1 MKKVL
6 LVFLLFTVYGW
17 AVPKPME
24 SVENYNILM
33 VHGAYGSS
41 KGFGNKDFVESLLK
55 KNLPEAID
63 TLPDWSL
70 WRTMYY
76 LDTIPRIANSYVFPE
91 ANEDTSFLGEANI
104 GYYGSHGRLTYW
116 LNKRIF
122 EDDSSSKPQTSYTY
136 HWRSF
141 SNPANSSS
149 NNAHELGDRKWNQG
163 NLSFGNGGFGHRRTL
178 MEEAQ
183 EVKATYI
190 VDENDTNQ
198 NLHGQVALDSIR
210 KYPDLYRQLA
220 SRYILVGHSMGGV
233 VSREYVQSD
242 FYNDDVDK
250 IITLD
255 SPHEGTGSLNMN
267 IATEARDRVGE
278 NAIFRLNQSLI
289 FSGVLAGAIS
299 LIASDAV
306 SVNIA
311 MMFMGI
317 SLLNGELTPAIVRGV
332 APETYYA
339 DDPLVGYVDPRKKGV
354 GTINDLNEKSFL
366 LERQPMYR
374 LLASRYGL
382 TFSDPTPEDN
392 AVGMTLYR
400 TLVPDVISLPLEN
413 LFSQLTGSAEGGTC
427 YVNAMT
433 AMIAG
438 IFGIPIKENGSSIVP
453 EASSSAKNVNLLN
466 NPEVDAKR
474 AYFNAA
480 PYASE
485 SVAIPLS
492 LFSLTVDAV
501 LALEIVAK
509 AGVFGAAA
517 AYAAKV
523 GIVFASAYTLSLKM
537 IPSAISGFS
546 DIAESHT
553 IPLGYDNL
561 DTMKVAQNSFS
572 PIGNGASSYT
582 PYLMED
588 FLYERPFVNLALSDL
603 HTLGSLQK
611 NSDESDDFRGLVT
624 LLKNAS
630 SAKKASVRDSVL
642 NAASSLKTYRQQIE
656 EMLSDSCM
664 NINSC
669 LDSRLSSFVSARV
682 ASLNRNCYYIGSRDS
697 VNCATGLFAKQDS
710 LNSTLWMQGVSALTP
725 LKFHSESDWSKVG
738 VKVDRWEKV
747 PGLKPD
753 GTPDDTIVPIRHVE
767 RYEVPAIVVED
778 FIEKY
783 SFVVDDLMPH
793 RLRQIRMNF
802 NFQEEIAWECD
813 IKKDPQADDACNV
826 YKRTGGGPWDSVVV
840 VDTVVQNGKK
850 VAKQRTL
857 KTVKHPVLKNGQF
870 DFNPNDYGYY
880 NKLALQKDNQNTV
893 TISMVNKIGL
903 SNTQRFYYLFKATAN
918 MLQPSWPKRDVV
930 VNKIKGFKAYA
941 SAIGYQGFTVAGAD
955 DIILPQFVLDSASPY
970 TRQGMDMSI
979 DWKIDMSRI
988 GQADVDSTGK
998 VYDKSS
1004 AYFASKQKNSD
1015 PQEGGYLW
1023 KFFVDIN
1030 NIANPDNKDTSNTYE
1045 VPFRVDRTAPVF
1057 ALRAENDFVNPRN
1070 DPFAARFTWGDSA
1083 TTPDIRA
1090 MRLTLEQMDANSAGH
1105 PFTQV
1110 AEFPAM
1116 SDVASPDFAI
1126 QWNDTTRR
1134 MIEKKGDG
1142 FYRIKAYA
1150 VDYAV
1155 PDSAVFNKMD
1165 SLVTAIMMHPN
1176 RVKPSLWPTAADSV
1190 NSTTV
1195 YDTFFVDTK
1204 APVMSDETLK
1214 GFSTGSSEYSKHSHP
1229 ARKSGYAY
1237 ATEDSL
1243 LEISYKVTEPL
1254 NGRDSVPVT
1263 IAWQFIHAEDTT
1275 KADRAGD
1282 SLWIKNGDAAHGSWT
1297 EMAGLRL
1304 SDGDYKIRAIV
1315 RDQARNEAFY
1325 NFSKNLRVDK
1335 TAPNIESLVST
1346 QLVYPDSVKNY
1357 SAKIV
1362 VNENFDIALNR
1373 TGMHCH
1379 YHVGGCGKET
1389 PWKRITDKVLKN
1401 DSVTFKLDSLD
1412 GRRGKCYLEV
1422 ACIDAAGNVSLKT
1435 DLFYIGER
1443 TPVISSPRDSVD
1455 YNQLV
1460 AISGIA
1466 PPVKLADSS
1475 NTIYRLRYASVDSR
1489 NLNGSLVWETSNIFV
1504 VSALRDS
1511 SHRNISK
1518 TSQSNDAVLGY
1529 LDRKVGKD
1537 SLLEGTFIIE
1547 LGVCAGEDC
1556 IGGPD
1561 SLWKVDT
1568 SYVFLGDERDE
1579 FFGDSLKW
1587 HFVKNQD
1594 TLHVGVDSLEISLY
1608 RSGMF
1613 NSSYFLRVYAE
1624 DAKHVGMFD
1633 ESVSKAWRNPYYGA
1647 PKDTVSD
1654 SSAVWFYELDG
1665 KYHLQWNGLGANDS
1679 LVVSY
1684 DSAGFGKICESV
1696 NKGSYAKCTVRPIG
1710 YNLTSLSSFVGSYF
1724 DDFPEL
1730 SPLST
1735 ANHEMLV
1742 TGKSGHI
1749 VMTAT
1754 EAFRL
1759 SRANVYADTTLPKM
1773 HVYFGENDS
1782 DGFYWI
1788 AEGRVSSDT
1797 LNPLMMGWTVN
1808 PRAYGLT
1815 FVWNGAPETGMYPAT
1830 GKMKIYAEATENISS
1845 SPHVFLDSAEVV
1857 IQLPDV
1863 KIALPQNLPDFI
1875 LSKKDS
1881 ALVCESATT
1890 PKDSCEKTMLKLN
1903 AMIAK
1908 YGIKYRDA
1916 HVGIYVMRG
1925 STEIAKLQDP
1935 ASVMR
1940 ANANDSAYQVR
1951 WDGKG
1956 KQGMPQFTEGDYTL
1970 LIIATPVDGSKAD
1983 EARASFHVKYAETMK
1998 DVSPKDPKNLKDSVP
2013 AIFIS
2018 EAKPDSANAGM
2029 YRYEPIADY
2038 LVKAN
2043 ASGWMF
2049 PDSSLVNGVPLVGEI
2064 SGTQQIY
2071 KYEPKR
2077 FSLALK
2083 RHRKELKLVMAAH
2096 FHTRL
2101 DSITGSSFLFVNTCS
2116 EESNPTIDEYLSY
2129 RLTFNEDKRDSVV
2142 LFNKVYQGM
2151 GYNGKKSPNDGYM
2164 EIIALTERDFNR
2176 LVNGLVQTQ
2185 SQFDDLK
2192 KNAVWNLADYVEGDT
2207 LFRIP
2212 GGKTDSL
2219 SFGLSE
2225 PDGSCTPVYE
2235 DNVLIKSCEYS
2246 KDTIKNTSGYNA
2258 NANLFKL
2265 TFVPINDSRFYSDW
2279 GSPNPGCPDKEDKRY
2294 QRALFNMVFT
2304 IPKSYW
2310 DAPFGMDNLVN
2321 RTVRFDHTNMTIFG
2335 DGKNGYWKAL
2345 QESPNDKIKL
2355 DVATGSYYD
2364 GNKWKYDKTY
2374 GLLTPFEVQY
2384 LPMYPASLLDGGLN
2398 TFLFADED
2406 AQHMQSARFDMQ
2418 FFAPKDEQDYFKAV
2432 AVNASIDSSGCDTM
2446 LTNVYFKRS
2455 FGFGRQCAV
2464 SATSNDS
2471 VVKQTP
2477 FYSKGQ
2483 SVEFYVGRN
2492 MAISR
2497 AKIDTSRNVDTI
2509 AYPATLNWRTQVTD
2523 SCLASGQKWDFA
2535 SNGSSACY
2543 KYYDLASR
2551 IHYYYGD
2558 FTDSVW
2564 TSNFVRG
2571 DGFIKNMVN
2580 TPAIATGKT
2589 LEQRFKDSLDISK
2602 FGKDSVEISVVPSSQ
2617 NYDKAN
2623 HRFVV
2628 KVDTVTEML
2637 SNLAR
2642 DHVVASIDPLDV
2654 DSTKVTHRGS
2664 AITLSSRKDTL
2675 YVLADSVGYDIVY
2688 RKSEDTDTTVKV
2700 PVRPNKAKLP
2710 INNILAADS
2719 HYINYNQWVKN
2730 VVVNSAVL
2738 QQLDSS
2744 DHTHL
2749 KISGNYPDSVDMY
2762 VEFRPADSIKV
2773 KRPKELVEIRAYLKD
2788 SINYQL
2794 AYLNGNAF
2802 YAVPNSMLEPR
2813 WKDSIKVDTR
2823 GWYRL
2828 GWFDVNKLQGNTQF
2842 MLLWGDKDKIS
2853 YNFAKFDMIVGRPVD
2868 ALDYKTVKS
2877 LFEEVS
2883 VTFPKNSVD
2892 TVKDVTVRTIDAK
2905 DYSFEV
2911 FNNLALKGP
2920 IVEILPHMTF
2930 ADSVRPRIQVKISYD
2945 EMRAMRAT
2953 PQTVRLY
2960 KVDTTGKRFVPLQN
2974 ALYGFLNADGSAVME
2989 GADTLKCDD
2998 RNKMTKIRCIGDSFA
3013 WAYLFISAETQT
3025 FSVFTAMD
3033 SAIAETP
3040 SFSVTVLPEIA
3051 SSASRM
3057 VRVDG
3062 VSRYRLYVD
3071 DDSLWVNRGDAT
3083 PPALLPFTADSNGF
3097 AQVTLPSR
3105 GKAID
3110 TSYVFVVA
3118 LGEPDTDGNME
3129 ELSAAPAV
3137 ARALTV
3143 NTLFAC
3149 SVPSDSLWL
3158 GLDNG
3163 FMAYGASCTH
3173 PGYGLVTLYR
3183 NGRVAAEVRGEI
3195 SDTIIYDGSKT
3206 SGEPRIGKIAK
3217 GIYESRYVGVS
3228 ILGMDLQMAGP
3239 RVYTDSAR
3247 PVIRNFS
3254 VDDSSEVLDRIFTVS
3269 AKVTDSESGVARVI
3283 MTPVFGDDTLRV
3295 MNLLPDTTGQ
3305 VSASVRISRKRLAEC
3320 SGCNL
3325 ALNMRVEDY
3334 GHNHAEQKFT
3344 SGKLYPY
3351 PTELALWYP
3360 AREGGG
3366 NYAHEFLGTG
3376 HDLELSNMKNAWQ
3389 SDAGLYFGRA
3399 ADFASGNGTVYFGS
3413 STSYSFEARIKRGS
3427 GYSAWRRVLGFT
3439 GINGLNIELMQRGG
3453 VLKLVEGS
3461 RSWDSEL
3468 LPIGEKS
3475 WAHVVVTVDSG
3486 HVKFYVDGIL
3496 KKARDAGI
3504 SQERELDGRFSMGKA
3519 GGESSYLGNIAD
3531 IRMYSRALTAA
3542 EVEELSKPVTDAG
3555 EVSDIIVVAVKDMD
3569 AVSGFSKEF
3578 SCSVAGNKYLVS
3590 GDSATL
3596 TMSVIIENAA
3606 DYNVVL
3612 YTRSATVGD
3621 KPVFVGELNLFAGT
3635 AAVSD
3640 TWRAVTISG
3649 VSVHLAAGAHTLTL
3663 KVPAG
3668 IQIGGVAL
3676 ATANIPAS
3684 MIAWGVSTSDK
3695 VAGIESADTVRKIK
3709 SYLRYEGYP
3718 ETSTLRPRIRLRNI
3732 SNEPVN
3738 GFSVRY
3744 YFRGEDA
3751 AAAGVD
3757 RYWPNN
3763 VATFPAVHSESA
3775 NTGYVEWKFAEVIP
3789 IAGTV
3794 FNGDGPHFGLYN
3806 PRNVPWDASDDPS
3819 FVDPNSGLVANI
3831 DGFYEDAGVIVLDRE
3846 NNLIGGSCAEMED
3859 PVSLE
3864 TKARVFA
3871 ADVRG
3876 NNQASEIHFKV
3887 ENTGNVALKNFDV
3900 RYYFFVEEGLAPDY
3914 EINDKSECSSA
3925 SMESLGSGRWQVT
3938 VHCDKSLAAGKI
3950 WQNPVKVSLHLSGWT
3965 KLWNALDDPSH
3976 DSLGVVMRVARG
3988 ICLFDSTG
3996 YVIYGDTPVWPLPAP
4011 DEMAP
4016 DSVYNVE
4023 FGYQAPGTIPII
4035 RTSEGLVLTVDKWIN
4050 VELGLV
4056 TALGKPVKSIFNGS
4070 LAPGEQ
4076 FVRVN
4081 WTGIDM
4087 NRTYLML
4094 KVNGT
4099 IKSTKKLSML

>member
-1 MKKVL
+1 MMRSLFYIVIA
-6 LVFLLFTVYGW
+6 LVVGCF

-24 SVENYNILM
+24 SIENYNILM
-33 VHGAYGSS
+33 VHGAYGAS
-41 KGFGNKDFVESLLK
+41 KGFGNAPYVFSSRICDSLL
-55 KNLPEAID
+55 NPVD
-63 TLPDWSL
+63 TLPTWDVLKVIFNEDSIL
-70 WRTMYY
+70 E
-76 LDTIPRIANSYVFPE
+76 LVNNYVFPE

-116 LNKRIF
+116 LNKNIF

-141 SNPANSSS
+141 SNPANTSR
-149 NNAHELGDRKWNQG
+149 NNAHELGDRMWNQK
-163 NLSFGNGGFGHRRTL
+163 NLSFGEGGFGHRRTL

-183 EVKATYI
+183 EVKA
-190 VDENDTNQ
+190 VAKNDSGKVYY
-198 NLHGQVALDSIR
+198 GQAALDTIR
-210 KYPDLYRQLA
+210 KNPDLYRQLA

-242 FYNDDVDK
+242 YYNGDVDK

-255 SPHEGTGSLNMN
+255 SPHEGTGALNMQV
-267 IATEARDRVGE
+267 TKEARDNLVDNAVGKL
-278 NAIFRLNQSLI
+278 AQAAF
-289 FSGVLAGAIS
+289 FSGAVGLSLTLVASNETAIKMAIDLLKWSLVLGE
-299 LIASDAV
+299 ASP
-306 SVNIA
+306 
-311 MMFMGI
+311 F
-317 SLLNGELTPAIVRGV
+317 LTRLFP
-332 APETYYA
+332 PEVYYKS
-339 DDPLVGYVDPRKKGV
+339 DPLVGYVDPRKRGEN
-354 GTINDLNEKSFL
+354 TIYALNQREYDIEK
-366 LERQPMYR
+366 QPMYR
-374 LLASRYGL
+374 ILASKYGM
-382 TFSDPTPEDN
+382 TFTDPTPTSGGNEI
-392 AVGMTLYR
+392 YR
-400 TLVPDVISLPLEN
+400 MLVPDFISLPFEN
-413 LFSQLTGSAEGGTC
+413 SFAQLTGNSEGAVA
-427 YVNAMT
+427 YVNMKVAFL
-433 AMIAG
+433 AG
-438 IFGIPIKENGSSIVP
+438 IIGIPMKDNGSSIVP
-453 EASSSAKNVNLLN
+453 DTSSAAIHVDVLN
-466 NPEVDAKR
+466 DSKVDTR
-474 AYFNAA
+474 REYFNAA
-480 PYASE
+480 PYASGVDGF
-485 SVAIPLS
+485 SLGVLS
-492 LFSLTVDAV
+492 LAAEAIR
-501 LALEIVAK
+501 ALKIIAQF
-509 AGVFGAAA
+509 GGLGAAA
-517 AYAAKV
+517 AETSQIAIAFATAVSLAMDY
-523 GIVFASAYTLSLKM
+523 GIALRAG
-537 IPSAISGFS
+537 IP
-546 DIAESHT
+546 DLTESHT

-588 FLYERPFVNLALSDL
+588 FLYERPFVNLALNDL
-603 HTLGSLQK
+603 HTLDTIQKVGLRADGLFESMRDSLTK
-611 NSDESDDFRGLVT
+611 LRDSLKKDIDT
-624 LLKNAS
+624 LLVKRNLLQVEENS
-630 SAKKASVRDSVL
+630 VAKL
-642 NAASSLKTYRQQIE
+642 NH
-656 EMLSDSCM
+656 
-664 NINSC
+664 
-669 LDSRLSSFVSARV
+669 
-682 ASLNRNCYYIGSRDS
+682 NCYYLDSKSS
-697 VNCATGLFAKQDS
+697 VNCAIGLFGVAKD
-710 LNSTLWMQGVSALTP
+710 LNSTLKEQSLSGLTTP
-725 LKFHSESDWSKVG
+725 LKFHSESDWSKIG

-747 PGLKPD
+747 PGLKPN

-813 IKKDPQADDACNV
+813 ISKDPQADDACKV
-826 YKRTGGGPWDSVVV
+826 YKRTGGGNWINPIVV
-840 VDTVVQNGKK
+840 VDSADVNGVRTEIRRDTIDK
-850 VAKQRTL
+850 VP
-857 KTVKHPVLKNGQF
+857 HPVLKNGQF

-893 TISMVNKIGL
+893 TISTVNKIGL
-903 SNTQRFYYLFKATAN
+903 SNTQRFYYLFKATDN

-930 VNKIKGFKAYA
+930 LNKIKGFKAYA
-941 SAIGYQGFTVAGAD
+941 SALAYQGYTAAGAD
-955 DIILPQFVLDSASPY
+955 DIILPQFASDSASPY
-970 TRQGMDMSI
+970 TRQGMDMFI

-988 GQADVDSTGK
+988 GQVNVDSTGK
-998 VYDKSS
+998 AYDKSS
-1004 AYFASKQKNSD
+1004 AYFASKQENSD
-1015 PQEGGYLW
+1015 PQEGDYLW

-1057 ALRAENDFVNPRN
+1057 ALRAENNFVNPNN
-1070 DPFAARFTWGDSA
+1070 DPFVARFTWGDSA
-1083 TTPDIRA
+1083 STPDIRA
-1090 MRLTLEQMDANSAGH
+1090 MRLTLEQMDLNSAGH

-1126 QWNDTTRR
+1126 QWNDTTCR

-1214 GFSTGSSEYSKHSHP
+1214 GFSTGSSEYSKLSHP

-1243 LEISYKVTEPL
+1243 LEISYKITEPL

-1362 VNENFDIALNR
+1362 VNENSDIALNR

-1455 YNQLV
+1455 YNLLV

-1547 LGVCAGEDC
+1547 LGVCAGVNC

-1587 HFVKNQD
+1587 HFVKNRD
-1594 TLHVGVDSLEISLY
+1594 TLRVGVDSLEMSLY

-1647 PKDTVSD
+1647 PKDTMSD

-1684 DSAGFGKICESV
+1684 DSAGFGKTCESV

-1735 ANHEMLV
+1735 VNHEMLV

-1815 FVWNGAPETGMYPAT
+1815 FVWNGSPETGMYPAT

-1845 SPHVFLDSAEVV
+1845 SPHVFLDSMEVEV
-1857 IQLPDV
+1857 RLPNV
-1863 KIALPQNLPDFI
+1863 KIALAKNLPDFI
-1875 LSKKDS
+1875 LSKNES
-1881 ALVCESATT
+1881 ALICESPTT
-1890 PKDSCEKTMLKLN
+1890 PKDSCEEMVLKLN

-2049 PDSSLVNGVPLVGEI
+2049 PDSSLVSGVPLVGKI

-2083 RHRKELKLVMAAH
+2083 RHRKELKLVVLAMLDVHREQMTQVIGSYCKSANQRSDTIIYSKILSYDSENLSDSLHIYHHAYIPGTLLGQPIQFKYGYDNNKDYLTH
-2096 FHTRL
+2096 IDVIVLMERTLNDQLKGRDISLLNAKDFKNLKQSTEVIWKLSDYL
-2101 DSITGSSFLFVNTCS
+2101 DSDGANGWNIPKPDGNAVHDTSIVTSK
-2116 EESNPTIDEYLSY
+2116 
-2129 RLTFNEDKRDSVV
+2129 NENCSVV
-2142 LFNKVYQGM
+2142 Y
-2151 GYNGKKSPNDGYM
+2151 
-2164 EIIALTERDFNR
+2164 
-2176 LVNGLVQTQ
+2176 
-2185 SQFDDLK
+2185 
-2192 KNAVWNLADYVEGDT
+2192 ADSAFADTSCAYGVDT
-2207 LFRIP
+2207 L
-2212 GGKTDSL
+2212 
-2219 SFGLSE
+2219 
-2225 PDGSCTPVYE
+2225 
-2235 DNVLIKSCEYS
+2235 
-2246 KDTIKNTSGYNA
+2246 KNTPNYNP
-2258 NANLFKL
+2258 NANLFNVDIYRVSDYFYKNYGTINDGCNEERWREMDFYVKL
-2265 TFVPINDSRFYSDW
+2265 TI
-2279 GSPNPGCPDKEDKRY
+2279 PN
-2294 QRALFNMVFT
+2294 
-2304 IPKSYW
+2304 SYW
-2310 DAPFGMDNLVN
+2310 NAPFGMDNLVN
-2321 RTVRFDHTNMTIFG
+2321 RTVRFDHTNKTIFG
-2335 DGKNGYWKAL
+2335 DGNNGYWNAL
-2345 QESPNDKIKL
+2345 QGNSNTRND
-2355 DVATGSYYD
+2355 AMTGSYYD
-2364 GNKWKYDKTY
+2364 GNKWKYDRTY

-2418 FFAPKDEQDYFKAV
+2418 FFTPKDEQDYFKAV
-2432 AVNASIDSSGCDTM
+2432 AVNSSIDSSGCDTM
-2446 LTNVYFKRS
+2446 LTNVGFMRS
-2455 FGFGRQCAV
+2455 TSYGRKCVA

-2471 VVKQTP
+2471 AVKSTP
-2477 FYSKGQ
+2477 FYLKGQ

-2497 AKIDTSRNVDTI
+2497 AKTDTSRNVDTV

-2523 SCLASGQKWDFA
+2523 SCVASGQKWDFA
-2535 SNGSSACY
+2535 SNGSTACY

-2564 TSNFVRG
+2564 TLNFVRS

-2580 TPAIATGKT
+2580 TPAIAVEKP
-2589 LEQRFKDSLDISK
+2589 LEGLFKDSLDISK

-2628 KVDTVTEML
+2628 KVDTVTKML
-2637 SNLAR
+2637 GILAR
-2642 DHVVASIDPLDV
+2642 DHVVASIDSLDV
-2654 DSTKVTHRGS
+2654 DSTKVTHRGF

-2762 VEFRPADSIKV
+2762 VEFRPADSINV

-2788 SINYQL
+2788 GVNYQL

-2813 WKDSIKVDTR
+2813 WKDSIKVDSK

-2842 MLLWGDKDKIS
+2842 MLLWGDKNKTS
-2853 YNFAKFDMIVGRPVD
+2853 YNFAKFDMIVGRSVD
-2868 ALDYKTVKS
+2868 VSDYKTVKS

-2920 IVEILPHMTF
+2920 IVEILPHMIF

-2945 EMRAMRAT
+2945 EMKAMRAT

-2974 ALYGFLNADGSAVME
+2974 TLYGFLKADGSAVME

-2998 RNKMTKIRCIGDSFA
+2998 LNKMTKVRCAGDNIA

-3040 SFSVTVLPEIA
+3040 NFSVTILPEIA
-3051 SSASRM
+3051 STANRT

-3062 VSRYRLYVD
+3062 ISRYRLYVD
-3071 DDSLWVNRGDAT
+3071 DDSLWNNRGDAT
-3083 PPALLPFTADSNGF
+3083 PPGTLAFTADSNGF
-3097 AQVTLPSR
+3097 AQIALPSR
-3105 GKAID
+3105 GSAVD

-3118 LGEPDTDGNME
+3118 LSELDSSGVSE
-3129 ELSAAPAV
+3129 ELPAAPAV

-3143 NTLFAC
+3143 NTQFAC

-3163 FMAYGASCTH
+3163 YMAYGASCTH

-3183 NGRVAAEVRGEI
+3183 NGRVAAEIRGEI
-3195 SDTIIYDGSKT
+3195 PDTVIYDGSKT
-3206 SGEPRIGKIAK
+3206 SGEPRIGKIDK
-3217 GIYESRYVGVS
+3217 GVYESRYVGVS
-3228 ILGMDLQMAGP
+3228 ILGMDMQKAGP

-3247 PVIRNFS
+3247 PVIRNF
-3254 VDDSSEVLDRIFTVS
+3254 DLRDSSEVLDRIFTVS

-3283 MTPVFGDDTLRV
+3283 ATPVFGDDTLRV
-3295 MNLLPDTTGQ
+3295 INLQPDSAGH
-3305 VSASVRISRKRLAEC
+3305 VSASVRISRKQLAEC

-3334 GHNHAEQKFT
+3334 GHNFAEQK
-3344 SGKLYPY
+3344 SVSEKLYPY

-3360 AREGGG
+3360 ARESGG

-3376 HDLELSNMKNAWQ
+3376 HDLELSNMGSPWG
-3389 SDAGLYFGRA
+3389 SDVGLYFGNRLDRA
-3399 ADFASGNGTVYFGS
+3399 VGSGIVDLGS
-3413 STSYSFEARIKRGS
+3413 TSSYSFEARVKPGNPNDNAWHEILTFKGVNSLDIRLLQNKR
-3427 GYSAWRRVLGFT
+3427 A
-3439 GINGLNIELMQRGG
+3439 
-3453 VLKLVEGS
+3453 LKLVENMRGWETGS
-3461 RSWDSEL
+3461 I
-3468 LPIGEKS
+3468 LPPINKS
-3475 WAHVVVTVDSG
+3475 WVHVVVTVDSA
-3486 HVKFYVDGIL
+3486 HVKFYVDGEM
-3496 KKARDAGI
+3496 KAEKTSGV
-3504 SQERELDGRFSMGKA
+3504 SQERELEGQFSMGKT
-3519 GGESSYLGNIAD
+3519 GSESSYIGNIAD
-3531 IRMYSRALTAA
+3531 IRMYSRALSAVEA
-3542 EVEELSKPVTDAG
+3542 EELSKPVTDAG
-3555 EVSDIIVVAVKDMD
+3555 EVSDVIVVAVKDLD
-3569 AVSGFSKEF
+3569 AVSGISNEF

-3590 GDSATL
+3590 SDSAIL
-3596 TMSVIIENAA
+3596 TMSVIVENAA

-3612 YTRSATVGD
+3612 YARSAVAGD
-3621 KPVFVGELNLFAGT
+3621 KLVHVGESNLLTGT
-3635 AAVSD
+3635 ASVSNI
-3640 TWRAVTISG
+3640 WRAVTVSG
-3649 VSVHLAAGAHTLTL
+3649 VSVHLAAGTHTLTL

-3676 ATANIPAS
+3676 TTANIPAS
-3684 MIAWGVSTSDK
+3684 MIAWGASASDK
-3695 VAGIESADTVRKIK
+3695 VVGIVLVDTARKVK

-3738 GFSVRY
+3738 GFAVRY

-3751 AAAGVD
+3751 SQAGTE
-3757 RYWPNN
+3757 RYWPNY
-3763 VATFPAVHSESA
+3763 VATSPSVHSESA
-3775 NTGYVEWKFAEVIP
+3775 YIGYVEWKFTETIP
-3789 IAGTV
+3789 VAGTV
-3794 FNGDGPHFGLYN
+3794 FNGDGPHFGLFN
-3806 PRNVPWDASDDPS
+3806 SGNEPWDATDDPS
-3819 FVDPNSGLVANI
+3819 FVDPNSGMVANI
-3831 DGFYEDAGVIVLDRE
+3831 DGFYEDAGVVVLDLE

-3864 TKARVFA
+3864 TKVRVLA
-3871 ADVRG
+3871 ADMRG

-3887 ENTGNVALKNFDV
+3887 ENTGNVVLKNFDV

-3914 EINDKSECSSA
+3914 EINDKSKCTSA

-3938 VHCDKSLAAGKI
+3938 VHCDSSLAAGKT
-3950 WQNPVKVSLHLSGWT
+3950 WQNPVKVALHLSGWANM
-3965 KLWNALDDPSH
+3965 WNANDDPSH
-3976 DSLGVVMRVARG
+3976 DSLGTTLRVARG
-3988 ICLFDSTG
+3988 ICVFDSTG
-3996 YVIYGDTPVWPLPAP
+3996 YMIYGNTPIWALPAP
-4011 DEMAP
+4011 DEVNPEPAYHV
-4016 DSVYNVE
+4016 D
-4023 FGYQAPGTIPII
+4023 FGYHAPGNTIPVI
-4035 RTSEGLVLTVDKWIN
+4035 RTPEGLVITMDNWSY
-4050 VELGLV
+4050 VELSLV
-4056 TALGKPVKSIFNGS
+4056 TALGTPVKFIFSGT
-4070 LAPGEQ
+4070 LAPGDQ
-4076 FVRVN
+4076 IVRVD

-4094 KVNGT
+4094 KVNGA
-4099 IKSTKKLSML
+4099 IKSTKKLSLL

>member
-1 MKKVL
+1 MKNSMKKIL
-6 LVFLLFTVYGW
+6 LVIFLVVASGW
-17 AVPKPME
+17 SIPKPME
-24 SVENYNILM
+24 AVTNYNVLLI
-33 VHGAYGSS
+33 HGAYGSDQ
-41 KGFGNKDFVESLLK
+41 GF
-55 KNLPEAID
+55 
-63 TLPDWSL
+63 
-70 WRTMYY
+70 
-76 LDTIPRIANSYVFPE
+76 LDGLVDSAKI
-91 ANEDTSFLGEANI
+91 GEAYYATKPLDNGAQI
-104 GYYGSHGRLTYW
+104 GRYDETEKTDPHRLLYW
-116 LNKRIF
+116 LGPKVFEEDYPTNQRI
-122 EDDSSSKPQTSYTY
+122 SRIYQY
-136 HWRSF
+136 RSF
-141 SNPANSSS
+141 SNPANSSDS
-149 NNAHELGDRKWNQG
+149 NAVELGDRTWHLPGTPFSK
-163 NLSFGNGGFGHRRTL
+163 RRA
-178 MEEAQ
+178 MIEEAQ
-183 EVKATYI
+183 EVKARYVI
-190 VDENDTNQ
+190 DQCDTSKD
-198 NLHGQVALDSIR
+198 LHGQVALDSIR

-220 SRYILVGHSMGGV
+220 SRYILIGHSMGGV
-233 VSREYVQSD
+233 VSREWIQNSD
-242 FYNDDVDK
+242 YYHGEVDK
-250 IITLD
+250 VITLD
-255 SPHEGTGSLNMN
+255 SPHEGTGALNMQLDLAN
-267 IATEARDRVGE
+267 IEWSIGE
-278 NAIFRLNQSLI
+278 M
-289 FSGVLAGAIS
+289 AIS
-299 LIASDAV
+299 SLASIGLLYAALYGPV
-306 SVNIA
+306 SKTVAISSVLWSMLGGFVN
-311 MMFMGI
+311 
-317 SLLNGELTPAIVRGV
+317 VV
-332 APETYYA
+332 APVVILGNLQNYEKT
-339 DDPLVGYVDPRKKGV
+339 DPLVEYVDPRKKGK
-354 GTINDLNEKSFL
+354 GHIDYLKGIEPHDSL
-366 LERQPMYR
+366 PMFR
-374 LLASRYGL
+374 LLGGDSSI
-382 TFSDPTPEDN
+382 TFTDPYSDVTDIVGAFVPEMFIM
-392 AVGMTLYR
+392 GF
-400 TLVPDVISLPLEN
+400 SN
-413 LFSQLTGSAEGGTC
+413 LFSQLFADENEGFLNSFAMASKAGTLGILSHVSARDQGTNLVSKSSGWATGTKS
-427 YVNAMT
+427 
-433 AMIAG
+433 
-438 IFGIPIKENGSSIVP
+438 
-453 EASSSAKNVNLLN
+453 LN
-466 NPEVDAKR
+466 NPMVDVKR
-474 AYFNAA
+474 FRFNAA
-480 PYASE
+480 PKSDNTSWRTFATATEIVVLSC
-485 SVAIPLS
+485 VAIDIALS
-492 LFSLTVDAV
+492 WFPA
-501 LALEIVAK
+501 AAK
-509 AGVFGAAA
+509 AANVAAA
-517 AYAAKV
+517 FGSGVMLFNMATSLLGEDLITEVSDSHNLPIWASTLDELYAGK
-523 GIVFASAYTLSLKM
+523 
-537 IPSAISGFS
+537 
-546 DIAESHT
+546 
-553 IPLGYDNL
+553 
-561 DTMKVAQNSFS
+561 NSFT
-572 PIGNGASSYT
+572 PIGNGASSHT

-588 FLYERPFVNLALSDL
+588 FLYEKPFVNLALNDL
-603 HTLGSLQK
+603 HTLDSLQK
-611 NSDESDDFRGLVT
+611 NSDESDDFRSLVT
-624 LLKNAS
+624 LLKNVS
-630 SAKKASVRDSVL
+630 SAKKAAVRDSVL
-642 NAASSLKTYRQQIE
+642 NAVSSLKTYRQQIE
-656 EMLSDSCM
+656 EMLSNSCL
-664 NINSC
+664 NIDSC
-669 LDSRLSSFVSARV
+669 LDSRLSSFVSARG

-767 RYEVPAIVVED
+767 RYEAPAIVVEN

-813 IKKDPQADDACNV
+813 ITEPENSDTACTV
-826 YKRTGGGPWDSVVV
+826 YKRSGGGNWINPIVIVDSVET
-840 VDTVVQNGKK
+840 DSGKIERKITIDK
-850 VAKQRTL
+850 VP
-857 KTVKHPVLKNGQF
+857 HPVKKNGQF
-870 DFNPNDYGYY
+870 DFNPDDYGYY

-893 TISMVNKIGL
+893 TISTVNKIGL
-903 SNTQRFYYLFKATAN
+903 SNTQRFYYLFKATDN

-941 SAIGYQGFTVAGAD
+941 SALGYQGFTVAGAD
-955 DIILPQFVLDSASPY
+955 DIILPQFVLGSASPY

-1004 AYFASKQKNSD
+1004 AYFTSKQRNSD
-1015 PQEGGYLW
+1015 PQEGDYLW

-1030 NIANPDNKDTSNTYE
+1030 NIASPDSKDSSNTYE

-1057 ALRAENDFVNPRN
+1057 TLRAENDFVNPSN
-1070 DPFAARFTWGDSA
+1070 DPFVARFTWGDTA

-1090 MRLTLEQMDANSAGH
+1090 MRLTLEQMDLNSAGH

-1150 VDYAV
+1150 VDYAI

-1165 SLVTAIMMHPN
+1165 SLVTAIMMHPGS
-1176 RVKPSLWPTAADSV
+1176 VKSSLWPTAADSV

-1214 GFSTGSSEYSKHSHP
+1214 GFSTGSSEYSKLSHR

-1243 LEISYKVTEPL
+1243 LEISYKITEPL

-1304 SDGDYKIRAIV
+1304 SDGDYKIRTVV

-1325 NFSKNLRVDK
+1325 NLSKNLRVDK

-1362 VNENFDIALNR
+1362 VNENSDIALNR

-1389 PWKRITDKVLKN
+1389 SWKRITDKVLKN

-1466 PPVKLADSS
+1466 PPVKLADSL

-1489 NLNGSLVWETSNIFV
+1489 NSNGSLVWETSNIFV

-1587 HFVKNQD
+1587 HFVKNRD
-1594 TLHVGVDSLEISLY
+1594 TLRVGVDSLEISLY

-1665 KYHLQWNGLGANDS
+1665 KYHLQWNGLGAYDS

-1684 DSAGFGKICESV
+1684 DSAGFGKTCESV

-1710 YNLTSLSSFVGSYF
+1710 FDLTSLSSFVGSYF

-1735 ANHEMLV
+1735 VNHEMLV

-1773 HVYFGENDS
+1773 HVYFGESDS

-1815 FVWNGAPETGMYPAT
+1815 FVWNGTPETGMYPAT

-1863 KIALPQNLPDFI
+1863 KIALAKNLPDFI
-1875 LSKKDS
+1875 LSKNES
-1881 ALVCESATT
+1881 ALICESPTT
-1890 PKDSCEKTMLKLN
+1890 PKDSCEEMVLKLN

-1916 HVGIYVMRG
+1916 HVGIYVMNG
-1925 STEIAKLQDP
+1925 STEVAKLQDP
-1935 ASVMR
+1935 ATVIR

-1970 LIIATPVDGSKAD
+1970 LVIATPVDGSKAD
-1983 EARASFHVKYAETMK
+1983 TARASFHVKYAETMK
-1998 DVSPKDPKNLKDSVP
+1998 DISPKDPKNLKDSVP

-2018 EAKPDSANAGM
+2018 EAKPDSVNAGM

-2038 LVKAN
+2038 LVQAN

-2071 KYEPKR
+2071 KYEPRR

-2083 RHRKELKLVMAAH
+2083 RHRKELKLVIMAKLDVATVYAECIDSGVYEDYDARI
-2096 FHTRL
+2096 FYYTRKL
-2101 DSITGSSFLFVNTCS
+2101 SF
-2116 EESNPTIDEYLSY
+2116 
-2129 RLTFNEDKRDSVV
+2129 
-2142 LFNKVYQGM
+2142 
-2151 GYNGKKSPNDGYM
+2151 DG
-2164 EIIALTERDFNR
+2164 FNR
-2176 LVNGLVQTQ
+2176 LQ
-2185 SQFDDLK
+2185 SFD
-2192 KNAVWNLADYVEGDT
+2192 VEKHIG
-2207 LFRIP
+2207 RI
-2212 GGKTDSL
+2212 GSGR
-2219 SFGLSE
+2219 GLSGKRNNFLTVYAFLE
-2225 PDGSCTPVYE
+2225 NQIPDFSKKDGVDAIPIDTNVVVPIWKKSFSLPMQSD
-2235 DNVLIKSCEYS
+2235 DNRYS
-2246 KDTIKNTSGYNA
+2246 KDTIPHPCDEDTVGCVVVGDSTTCVYGPKDDVNNTNGYDPNKK
-2258 NANLFKL
+2258 LFNVSL
-2265 TFVPINDSRFYSDW
+2265 NPVNGVFYSDMGDVNNDCSW
-2279 GSPNPGCPDKEDKRY
+2279 NDAARNERVRFNLSLEIPDT
-2294 QRALFNMVFT
+2294 A
-2304 IPKSYW
+2304 YW
-2310 DAPFGMDNLVN
+2310 NAPFGMDNLVN
-2321 RTVRFDHTNMTIFG
+2321 RTVLFDHMNKTIFG
-2335 DGKNGYWKAL
+2335 DGGSGYWKAL
-2345 QESPNDKIKL
+2345 QDNSKTKI
-2355 DVATGSYYD
+2355 DASTGSYYD
-2364 GNKWKYDKTY
+2364 GNKWKYYRTY

-2384 LPMYPASLLDGGLN
+2384 LPMYSASLLDGGLN

-2406 AQHMQSARFDMQ
+2406 SLHMQSARFDMQ
-2418 FFAPKDEQDYFKAV
+2418 FFAPKDEHDYFKV
-2432 AVNASIDSSGCDTM
+2432 LAVNTSIDSSGCDTM
-2446 LTNVYFKRS
+2446 LTNVGFMRS
-2455 FGFGRQCAV
+2455 TSNGRKCVV

-2523 SCLASGQKWDFA
+2523 SCLASGQTWNFA
-2535 SNGSSACY
+2535 NNGSTACY

-2558 FTDSVW
+2558 YTDTVW
-2564 TSNFVRG
+2564 TLNFVRS

-2589 LEQRFKDSLDISK
+2589 LEQRFKDSLDVSK
-2602 FGKDSVEISVVPSSQ
+2602 LGQKSVEISVVPSSQ
-2617 NYDKAN
+2617 DYDKAK
-2623 HRFVV
+2623 HQFFV
-2628 KVDTVTEML
+2628 KVDTVTKML
-2637 SNLAR
+2637 GNLAR
-2642 DHVVASIDPLDV
+2642 DHVVASIDSLRV
-2654 DSTKVTHRGS
+2654 DLAKVSVRDS
-2664 AITLSSRKDTL
+2664 VLTLSTRKDTL
-2675 YVLADSVGYDIVY
+2675 YVRADSIAYDIVY

-2710 INNILAADS
+2710 MNNILAADS
-2719 HYINYNQWVKN
+2719 LYINYSQWVKN
-2730 VVVNSAVL
+2730 VVLNSAIL
-2738 QQLDSS
+2738 LQLDSS

-2749 KISGNYPDSVDMY
+2749 KVSGSYPDSADMY

-2773 KRPKELVEIRAYLKD
+2773 KRPKELVEIRAYLKNG
-2788 SINYQL
+2788 INYQL

-2842 MLLWGDKDKIS
+2842 MLLWGDENKTS

-2868 ALDYKTVKS
+2868 ASDNKTVKS

-2892 TVKDVTVRTIDAK
+2892 TAKDVTVRTIDAK

-2920 IVEILPHMTF
+2920 IIEILPHMTF

-2945 EMRAMRAT
+2945 EMKAMRAT

-2998 RNKMTKIRCIGDSFA
+2998 RNKMTKVRCVGDSFA

-3040 SFSVTVLPEIA
+3040 NFGVTVLPEIA
-3051 SSASRM
+3051 SVKTRT

-3062 VSRYRLYVD
+3062 ISRYRLYVD
-3071 DDSLWVNRGDAT
+3071 DDSLWANRGDAT
-3083 PPALLPFTADSNGF
+3083 PPALLSFTADSNGF

-3105 GKAID
+3105 GKTID

-3118 LGEPDTDGNME
+3118 LGEPDVNGNME
-3129 ELSAAPAV
+3129 ELPAAPAV

-3143 NTLFAC
+3143 NTQFAC

-3195 SDTIIYDGSKT
+3195 PDTIIYDGSKT
-3206 SGEPRIGKIAK
+3206 SGEPRIGKIDK
-3217 GIYESRYVGVS
+3217 GVYESRYVGVS
-3228 ILGMDLQMAGP
+3228 ILGLDIQMAGP

-3247 PVIRNFS
+3247 PLIRNFS

-3269 AKVTDSESGVARVI
+3269 AKVTDSESGVARII

-3295 MNLLPDTTGQ
+3295 INLLPNSTGQ
-3305 VSASVRISRKRLAEC
+3305 VSASVRVSRKQLAEC

-3376 HDLELSNMKNAWQ
+3376 HDLELTNMKNAWL

-3399 ADFASGNGTVYFGS
+3399 ADFAGGNGTVYFGS
-3413 STSYSFEARIKRGS
+3413 STSYSFEVRIKRGS

-3475 WAHVVVTVDSG
+3475 WAHIVVTVDST

-3496 KKARDAGI
+3496 KKSRDAGI

-3531 IRMYSRALTAA
+3531 IRMYSRALSAA

-3555 EVSDIIVVAVKDMD
+3555 EVSDVIVIAVKDMD
-3569 AVSGFSKEF
+3569 AVSGFSNEF

-3590 GDSATL
+3590 GDSAIL
-3596 TMSVIIENAA
+3596 TMSVIVENAA

-3621 KPVFVGELNLFAGT
+3621 KPVFVGESNLLSGT
-3635 AAVSD
+3635 AAVSN
-3640 TWRAVTISG
+3640 TWRAVTISN
-3649 VSVHLAAGAHTLTL
+3649 VSVHLAAGTHTLTL

-3668 IQIGGVAL
+3668 IQIGGAAL
-3676 ATANIPAS
+3676 TTANIPSS

-3695 VAGIESADTVRKIK
+3695 VTGIVHADTARKVK

-3751 AAAGVD
+3751 SQASVD

-3775 NTGYVEWKFAEVIP
+3775 NTGYVEWTFTETIP
-3789 IAGTV
+3789 VAGTV
-3794 FNGDGPHFGLYN
+3794 FGGDGPHFGLYN
-3806 PRNVPWDASDDPS
+3806 AGYTPWDVSDDPS
-3819 FVDPNSGLVANI
+3819 FVDPNSGLVPNI

-3864 TKARVFA
+3864 TKVRVLA
-3871 ADVRG
+3871 ADMRG
-3876 NNQASEIHFKV
+3876 DNQASEIHFKV
-3887 ENTGNVALKNFDV
+3887 ENSGNVVLKNFDV
-3900 RYYFFVEEGLAPDY
+3900 RYYFFVEEGFAPDY
-3914 EINDKSECSSA
+3914 EIYDKSECSSA
-3925 SMESLGSGRWQVT
+3925 SMENLGSGRWQVT
-3938 VHCDKSLAAGKI
+3938 VHCDKSLAVGKV
-3950 WQNPVKVSLHLSGWT
+3950 WQNPVKVSLHLPGWANM
-3965 KLWNALDDPSH
+3965 WNANDDPSH
-3976 DSLGVVMRVARG
+3976 DSLGTMMGIAHG
-3988 ICLFDSTG
+3988 ICVFDSTG
-3996 YVIYGDTPVWPLPAP
+3996 YMIYGNAPVWALPAL
-4011 DEMAP
+4011 DEVNP
-4016 DSVYNVE
+4016 DSGYHVD
-4023 FGYQAPGTIPII
+4023 FGYHAPGSIPVV
-4035 RTSEGLVLTVDKWIN
+4035 RTPDGLVLTLNNWTFL
-4050 VELGLV
+4050 ELSLV
-4056 TALGKPVKSIFNGS
+4056 TVLGKPVKSIFNGT

-4094 KVNGT
+4094 KVNGI
-4099 IKSTKKLSML
+4099 IKSTKKLSLL

>member
-1 MKKVL
+1 MKTFLCVVVSVACF
-6 LVFLLFTVYGW
+6 VF
-17 AVPKPME
+17 AAPRPME
-24 SVENYNILM
+24 ALNRYNVIL
-33 VHGAYGSS
+33 VHGAAPEE
-41 KGFGNKDFVESLLK
+41 KGFESECNSDDIYDAYTMMSGHFDSPQSIASQLGGAAGMLGDYENEGEK
-55 KNLPEAID
+55 K
-63 TLPDWSL
+63 
-70 WRTMYY
+70 
-76 LDTIPRIANSYVFPE
+76 
-91 ANEDTSFLGEANI
+91 
-104 GYYGSHGRLTYW
+104 LTYW
-116 LNKRIF
+116 LDSAVF
-122 EDDSSSKPQTSYTY
+122 EDYQYRNGKIYMDSTNYRKSPYIYIQ
-136 HWRSF
+136 RSF
-141 SNPANSSS
+141 ANPAASPAH
-149 NNAHELGDRKWNQG
+149 NAHEIGDRTWKG
-163 NLSFGNGGFGHRRTL
+163 NDKCSVRRSL
-178 MEEAQ
+178 FEEAQ
-183 EVKATYI
+183 EVRAEGQNKLQQLRTNGI
-190 VDENDTNQ
+190 DE
-198 NLHGQVALDSIR
+198 
-210 KYPDLYRQLA
+210 YRTIP
-220 SRYILVGHSMGGV
+220 SRNILIAHSMGGV
-233 VSREYVQSD
+233 ASHEYVTDQSV
-242 FYNDDVDK
+242 YNNDVDK
-250 IITLD
+250 MIALD
-255 SPHEGTGSLNMN
+255 SPHEGTGSLNMLLDMRDYLRQYAEAQTQYMLLTILGMSYCA
-267 IATEARDRVGE
+267 IAKEPYTATITLWLMAPTFGLSAVERIVTLVVDKKKLQDDYGFKAED
-278 NAIFRLNQSLI
+278 SLTSYI
-289 FSGVLAGAIS
+289 EPGAP
-299 LIASDAV
+299 
-306 SVNIA
+306 
-311 MMFMGI
+311 GI
-317 SLLNGELTPAIVRGV
+317 SALIDRPF
-332 APETYYA
+332 
-339 DDPLVGYVDPRKKGV
+339 
-354 GTINDLNEKSFL
+354 NENM
-366 LERQPMYR
+366 PMIR
-374 LLASRYGL
+374 LLGGKGGL
-382 TFSDPTPEDN
+382 TFSDPNKGFRNFLNIFIPEGVSTSVMNVIEQLEGDGSASAIYTN
-392 AVGMTLYR
+392 MVTGLALGVLGGIALQDVGT
-400 TLVPDVISLPLEN
+400 TLVPEWSSLADSTIAFNDPNADVKKFTYDAAMNANSKSATKKALRNVAEITGVVSGIIAADIALSAFPIIQIATKAAIATAGAALLGFDLAETGIADLIDSHEN
-413 LFSQLTGSAEGGTC
+413 AKTRRMLDTL
-427 YVNAMT
+427 Y
-433 AMIAG
+433 
-438 IFGIPIKENGSSIVP
+438 
-453 EASSSAKNVNLLN
+453 SAKFSYSK
-466 NPEVDAKR
+466 VDGD
-474 AYFNAA
+474 N
-480 PYASE
+480 E
-485 SVAIPLS
+485 S
-492 LFSLTVDAV
+492 
-501 LALEIVAK
+501 
-509 AGVFGAAA
+509 G
-517 AYAAKV
+517 
-523 GIVFASAYTLSLKM
+523 
-537 IPSAISGFS
+537 
-546 DIAESHT
+546 DIR
-553 IPLGYDNL
+553 
-561 DTMKVAQNSFS
+561 
-572 PIGNGASSYT
+572 
-582 PYLMED
+582 LMED
-588 FLYERPFVNLALSDL
+588 FLYEKTFVNLGLFVSDSTLRAVEPGCYYEADKANKQQLCEVGLYGTRDSIRVIDSVVAVGSVSKPVYNSVNDKGDSVFADTL
-603 HTLGSLQK
+603 HIYGSFETR
-611 NSDESDDFRGLVT
+611 NYSDFR
-624 LLKNAS
+624 KS
-630 SAKKASVRDSVL
+630 
-642 NAASSLKTYRQQIE
+642 
-656 EMLSDSCM
+656 
-664 NINSC
+664 
-669 LDSRLSSFVSARV
+669 
-682 ASLNRNCYYIGSRDS
+682 
-697 VNCATGLFAKQDS
+697 
-710 LNSTLWMQGVSALTP
+710 P
-725 LKFHSESDWSKVG
+725 LRFKYESDWSKMG
-738 VKVDRWEKV
+738 VKIDRWEKV
-747 PGLKPD
+747 DGL
-753 GTPDDTIVPIRHVE
+753 TPEGKDTSDYVPIRHVE
-767 RYEVPAIVVED
+767 RYEVPAIVVEN

-826 YKRTGGGPWDSVVV
+826 YKRTGGGQWDSVVV
-840 VDTVVQNGKK
+840 VDTVMENGKK

-870 DFNPNDYGYY
+870 DFNPDDYGYY

-893 TISMVNKIGL
+893 TISTVNKIGL

-970 TRQGMDMSI
+970 TRQGMDMSV

-1004 AYFASKQKNSD
+1004 AYFTSKQRNSD
-1015 PQEGGYLW
+1015 PQQGNYLW

-1030 NIANPDNKDTSNTYE
+1030 NIASPDDKDSSNTYE

-1057 ALRAENDFVNPRN
+1057 TLRAENDFVNPSN
-1070 DPFAARFTWGDSA
+1070 DPFVARFTWGDSA

-1134 MIEKKGDG
+1134 IIEKKGDG

-1214 GFSTGSSEYSKHSHP
+1214 GFSTGSSEYSKLSHP

-1243 LEISYKVTEPL
+1243 LEISYKITEPL

-1263 IAWQFIHAEDTT
+1263 IAWQFIHAEDTS

-1304 SDGDYKIRAIV
+1304 SDGDYKIRAVV

-1325 NFSKNLRVDK
+1325 NLSKNLRVDK

-1362 VNENFDIALNR
+1362 VNENSDIALNR
-1373 TGMHCH
+1373 TGMLCH

-1389 PWKRITDKVLKN
+1389 SWKRITDKVLKN

-1422 ACIDAAGNVSLKT
+1422 ACIDAAGNVSVKT

-1489 NLNGSLVWETSNIFV
+1489 NSNGSLVWETSNIFV

-1556 IGGPD
+1556 ISGPD

-1568 SYVFLGDERDE
+1568 SYVFLGDGRDE
-1579 FFGDSLKW
+1579 FFGDSLNW
-1587 HFVKNQD
+1587 HFVKNRD
-1594 TLHVGVDSLEISLY
+1594 TLHVGTDSLEISLY

-1679 LVVSY
+1679 LVLSY

-1696 NKGSYAKCTVRPIG
+1696 DKGSYAKCTVRPVG
-1710 YNLTSLSSFVGSYF
+1710 LDLTSLSPFIGSYF
-1724 DDFPEL
+1724 EDFPEL

-1735 ANHEMLV
+1735 VNHEMLV

-1788 AEGRVSSDT
+1788 AEERVSSDT

-1857 IQLPDV
+1857 IQLPNV

-1890 PKDSCEKTMLKLN
+1890 PKDSCERTVLKLN

-1916 HVGIYVMRG
+1916 HVGIYVMNG
-1925 STEIAKLQDP
+1925 STEVAKLQDP
-1935 ASVMR
+1935 ATVIR

-1951 WDGKG
+1951 WNGKG
-1956 KQGMPQFTEGDYTL
+1956 KQNMAQFTEGDYTL
-1970 LIIATPVDGSKAD
+1970 LVIASPVDGSKAD
-1983 EARASFHVKYAETMK
+1983 TARASFHVKYAETMR
-1998 DVSPKDPKNLKDSVP
+1998 DISPRDPKNLKDSVP

-2049 PDSSLVNGVPLVGEI
+2049 PDSSLVNGIPLVGEI

-2071 KYEPKR
+2071 KYEPRR

-2083 RHRKELKLVMAAH
+2083 RHRKELKLVIMAKLDVATVYAECIDSGVYEDYDARI
-2096 FHTRL
+2096 FYYTRKL
-2101 DSITGSSFLFVNTCS
+2101 SF
-2116 EESNPTIDEYLSY
+2116 
-2129 RLTFNEDKRDSVV
+2129 
-2142 LFNKVYQGM
+2142 
-2151 GYNGKKSPNDGYM
+2151 DG
-2164 EIIALTERDFNR
+2164 FNR
-2176 LVNGLVQTQ
+2176 LQ
-2185 SQFDDLK
+2185 SFDIDK
-2192 KNAVWNLADYVEGDT
+2192 HIGHIGSG
-2207 LFRIP
+2207 R
-2212 GGKTDSL
+2212 
-2219 SFGLSE
+2219 GLSGKRNNFLTVYAFLE
-2225 PDGSCTPVYE
+2225 NQIPDFSKKDGVESIPIDTNVVVPIWKKSFSLPMQSD
-2235 DNVLIKSCEYS
+2235 DNRYS
-2246 KDTIKNTSGYNA
+2246 KDTIPHPCDKDTVGCVVVGDSTTCVYGPKDDVNNTNGYDPNKK
-2258 NANLFKL
+2258 LFNVSL
-2265 TFVPINDSRFYSDW
+2265 NPVNGVFYSDKGDVNNDCGW
-2279 GSPNPGCPDKEDKRY
+2279 NDAARNERVKFNLSLEIPDT
-2294 QRALFNMVFT
+2294 A
-2304 IPKSYW
+2304 YW
-2310 DAPFGMDNLVN
+2310 NAPFGMDNLVN
-2321 RTVRFDHTNMTIFG
+2321 RTVRFDHTNKTIFG

-2345 QESPNDKIKL
+2345 QESPNAKIKL

-2364 GNKWKYDKTY
+2364 GNKWKYDRTY

-2418 FFAPKDEQDYFKAV
+2418 FFAPKDEHDYFKV
-2432 AVNASIDSSGCDTM
+2432 LAVNASIDSSGCDTM
-2446 LTNVYFKRS
+2446 LTDVGFMRS
-2455 FGFGRQCAV
+2455 ISNGRECVA

-2471 VVKQTP
+2471 VIKQTP
-2477 FYSKGQ
+2477 FYLKGAF
-2483 SVEFYVGRN
+2483 VEFYVGRN

-2497 AKIDTSRNVDTI
+2497 AKIDTSHNVDSI

-2523 SCLASGQKWDFA
+2523 SCLASGQTWNFA
-2535 SNGSSACY
+2535 NNGSTACY

-2558 FTDSVW
+2558 YTDTVW
-2564 TSNFVRG
+2564 TLNFVRS

-2589 LEQRFKDSLDISK
+2589 LEQRFKDSLDASK
-2602 FGKDSVEISVVPSSQ
+2602 FGQKSIEISVVPSSQ
-2617 NYDKAN
+2617 DYDKAN
-2623 HRFVV
+2623 RRFFV
-2628 KVDTVTEML
+2628 KVDTVTKML
-2637 SNLAR
+2637 GNLAS
-2642 DHVVASIDPLDV
+2642 DHVVASV
-2654 DSTKVTHRGS
+2654 DSLRVNSAKVSVRDS
-2664 AITLSSRKDTL
+2664 ELTLSTRKDTL
-2675 YVLADSVGYDIVY
+2675 YFRADSIAYDIVY
-2688 RKSEDTDTTVKV
+2688 RKSEDTDTTIKV

-2710 INNILAADS
+2710 MNNILAADS
-2719 HYINYNQWVKN
+2719 HYINYNQWAKN
-2730 VVVNSAVL
+2730 VVLNSAIL
-2738 QQLDSS
+2738 LQLDSS
-2744 DHTHL
+2744 AHTHL
-2749 KISGNYPDSVDMY
+2749 KVSGEYPDSADRY

-2773 KRPKELVEIRAYLKD
+2773 KRPKELVEIRAYLKNG
-2788 SINYQL
+2788 INYQL

-2842 MLLWGDKDKIS
+2842 MLLWGDKDKTS

-2868 ALDYKTVKS
+2868 ASDYKTVKS

-2905 DYSFEV
+2905 DYSFDV

-2920 IVEILPHMTF
+2920 IVEVLPSMTF
-2930 ADSVRPRIQVKISYD
+2930 TDTAALPRIQMKISRE
-2945 EMRAMRAT
+2945 EMVAMRAT

-2960 KVDTTGKRFVPLQN
+2960 KVDFTGKRFVPLQN
-2974 ALYGFLNADGSAVME
+2974 ALYGFLNADGSAVMD
-2989 GADTLKCDD
+2989 GTDTLKCDES
-2998 RNKMTKIRCIGDSFA
+2998 NKMTKTDCAGNDST
-3013 WAYLFISAETQT
+3013 WAYLLISAETRT
-3025 FSVFTAMD
+3025 FSVFTAMA
-3033 SAIAETP
+3033 SGIAETP

-3051 SSASRM
+3051 STTNRT

-3062 VSRYRLYVD
+3062 ISRFRLYVD
-3071 DDSLWVNRGDAT
+3071 DDSLWANRGDAT
-3083 PPALLPFTADSNGF
+3083 PPVELAFTADSNGF

-3118 LGEPDTDGNME
+3118 LGEPDIDGNME
-3129 ELSAAPAV
+3129 ELPAAPAV

-3143 NTLFAC
+3143 NAQFAC
-3149 SVPSDSLWL
+3149 SVPPDSLWL

-3163 FMAYGASCTH
+3163 FVAYGASCTH

-3195 SDTIIYDGSKT
+3195 PDTIIYDGSKT

-3247 PVIRNFS
+3247 PIIRNFS

-3269 AKVTDSESGVARVI
+3269 AKVTDSESGIARVI
-3283 MTPVFGDDTLRV
+3283 VTPVYGDDTLRV
-3295 MNLLPDTTGQ
+3295 INLRPDTTGQ
-3305 VSASVRISRKRLAEC
+3305 VSASVRISRKQLAEC
-3320 SGCNL
+3320 TGCYL
-3325 ALNMRVEDY
+3325 SMEMRVEDY
-3334 GHNHAEQKFT
+3334 GHNHAEQKYV
-3344 SGKLYPY
+3344 SDEKLYPY

-3376 HDLELSNMKNAWQ
+3376 HDLELTNMKNAWQ

-3461 RSWDSEL
+3461 RSWDSER

-3475 WAHVVVTVDSG
+3475 WAHVVVTVDST
-3486 HVKFYVDGIL
+3486 HVKFYVDGVL
-3496 KKARDAGI
+3496 KKPRDAGI

-3531 IRMYSRALTAA
+3531 IRMYSRALSAA

-3569 AVSGFSKEF
+3569 AVSGFSNEF

-3596 TMSVIIENAA
+3596 TMSVIVENAA

-3621 KPVFVGELNLFAGT
+3621 KPVLVGESNLLAGT
-3635 AAVSD
+3635 AAVSN
-3640 TWRAVTISG
+3640 TWRAVTVSG
-3649 VSVHLAAGAHTLTL
+3649 VSVHLAAGTHTLTL

-3668 IQIGGVAL
+3668 IQIGGIAL
-3676 ATANIPAS
+3676 TTANIPAS
-3684 MIAWGVSTSDK
+3684 MIAWGVSSSDK
-3695 VAGIESADTVRKIK
+3695 VAGIASEDTVRKVK

-3751 AAAGVD
+3751 ATAGVE

-3775 NTGYVEWKFAEVIP
+3775 NTGYVEWKFSETIP
-3789 IAGTV
+3789 VVGTI

-3806 PRNVPWDASDDPS
+3806 PRNVPWDAFDDPS
-3819 FVDPNSGLVANI
+3819 FVDPNSGLVANT
-3831 DGFYEDAGVIVLDRE
+3831 DGFYEDAGVIVLDSE

-3864 TKARVFA
+3864 TKAHVLA

-3876 NNQASEIHFKV
+3876 NNQASEIYFKV

-3914 EINDKSECSSA
+3914 EMNDKSECSSA
-3925 SMESLGSGRWQVT
+3925 SMESLGSGRWQVS

-3976 DSLGVVMRVARG
+3976 DSLVATMRVARG

-3996 YVIYGDTPVWPLPAP
+3996 YMVYGDAPVWSLPAP

-4016 DSVYNVE
+4016 DSVYNVD
-4023 FGYQAPGTIPII
+4023 FGYQAPETIPIT
-4035 RTSEGLVLTVDKWIN
+4035 RTPEGLVLTIDKWMN

-4076 FVRVN
+4076 FIRVN
-4081 WTGIDM
+4081 WTGVDM

-4094 KVNGT
+4094 KVNGV
-4099 IKSTKKLSML
+4099 IKSTKKLSLL

>member
-1 MKKVL
+1 
-6 LVFLLFTVYGW
+6 
-17 AVPKPME
+17 ME
-24 SVENYNILM
+24 SLNHYNVVL
-33 VHGAYGSS
+33 VHGAAPEE
-41 KGFGNKDFVESLLK
+41 KGFENECNSDNVYDANTMMSGHFASPQTIASQLGGAAGMLGDYESEGEK
-55 KNLPEAID
+55 K
-63 TLPDWSL
+63 
-70 WRTMYY
+70 
-76 LDTIPRIANSYVFPE
+76 
-91 ANEDTSFLGEANI
+91 
-104 GYYGSHGRLTYW
+104 LTYW
-116 LNKRIF
+116 LDSAVF
-122 EDDSSSKPQTSYTY
+122 EDYQYRNGKIYMDSTNYRKSPYIYIQ
-136 HWRSF
+136 RSF
-141 SNPANSSS
+141 ANPAASPAH
-149 NNAHELGDRKWNQG
+149 NAHEIGDRTWKG
-163 NLSFGNGGFGHRRTL
+163 NNKCSVRRSL
-178 MEEAQ
+178 FEEAQ
-183 EVKATYI
+183 EVRAEGQNKLQQLRTNG
-190 VDENDTNQ
+190 VDE
-198 NLHGQVALDSIR
+198 
-210 KYPDLYRQLA
+210 YRA
-220 SRYILVGHSMGGV
+220 IPSRNILIAHSMGGV
-233 VSREYVQSD
+233 ASHEYVTD
-242 FYNDDVDK
+242 TNVYNGDVDK
-250 IITLD
+250 MIALD
-255 SPHEGTGSLNMN
+255 SPHEGTGSLNMLLDMRDYGRQYAEAQTQYMLMS
-267 IATEARDRVGE
+267 ILGMSLCAISGDPYTAT
-278 NAIFRLNQSLI
+278 NAIWLLVPSLGLSVTERLVTWIVDIRQLKDDYGFKEEDPLTSYI
-289 FSGVLAGAIS
+289 EPGAP
-299 LIASDAV
+299 
-306 SVNIA
+306 
-311 MMFMGI
+311 GI
-317 SLLNGELTPAIVRGV
+317 SAL
-332 APETYYA
+332 
-339 DDPLVGYVDPRKKGV
+339 
-354 GTINDLNEKSFL
+354 INRPFNENM
-366 LERQPMYR
+366 PMIR
-374 LLASRYGL
+374 LLAGKGGL
-382 TFSDPTPEDN
+382 TFSDPNKGFRNFLNIFIPE
-392 AVGMTLYR
+392 AVSTMVMNIAAQARGDGTASAIYTNVVTGL
-400 TLVPDVISLPLEN
+400 SL
-413 LFSQLTGSAEGGTC
+413 G
-427 YVNAMT
+427 
-433 AMIAG
+433 IAG
-438 IFGIPIKENGSSIVP
+438 GIALQDVGTTLIPESSGLAENTK
-453 EASSSAKNVNLLN
+453 AFT
-466 NPEVDAKR
+466 NP
-474 AYFNAA
+474 NADV
-480 PYASE
+480 E
-485 SVAIPLS
+485 T
-492 LFSLTVDAV
+492 FTFD
-501 LALEIVAK
+501 
-509 AGVFGAAA
+509 AA
-517 AYAAKV
+517 AYANDASMAPIVISNVATLAATVAGIVGVHYALAAFPYAQIAAKAGIAVVGAGLLALELGIAKV
-523 GIVFASAYTLSLKM
+523 GIKDLVY
-537 IPSAISGFS
+537 
-546 DIAESHT
+546 SHE
-553 IPLGYDNL
+553 NAKARRML
-561 DTMKVAQNSFS
+561 DTLYSGKFSYPKVLG
-572 PIGNGASSYT
+572 GNETGDVRV
-582 PYLMED
+582 MED
-588 FLYERPFVNLALSDL
+588 FLYEKPFVNLALS
-603 HTLGSLQK
+603 
-611 NSDESDDFRGLVT
+611 
-624 LLKNAS
+624 
-630 SAKKASVRDSVL
+630 
-642 NAASSLKTYRQQIE
+642 
-656 EMLSDSCM
+656 LSDSA
-664 NINSC
+664 
-669 LDSRLSSFVSARV
+669 LRAVEPG
-682 ASLNRNCYYIGSRDS
+682 CYYEADDADKLQLCEVGLYGSRDS
-697 VNCATGLFAKQDS
+697 VIVDSSVVKDSQGQDS
-710 LNSTLWMQGVSALTP
+710 VRYDTTHIYNAVAERLDSIGNVVRDSSGKVVYDSVYYGNFEQRKYSEFRKSP
-725 LKFHSESDWSKVG
+725 LKFKSASDWSKMG
-738 VKVDRWEKV
+738 VKVDRWERV
-747 PGLKPD
+747 DGLKPD
-753 GTPDDTIVPIRHVE
+753 GSDNPKGVPIRHVE
-767 RYEVPAIVVED
+767 RYEVPAITVED
-778 FIEKY
+778 WIEKY

-802 NFQEEIAWECD
+802 NYQEEIAWECD
-813 IKKDPQADDACNV
+813 ITEPDTSSTACTV
-826 YKRTGGGPWDSVVV
+826 YKRSGGGDWTNPIVV
-840 VDTVVQNGKK
+840 VDSADVNGVRTEIRRDTIDK
-850 VAKQRTL
+850 VP
-857 KTVKHPVLKNGQF
+857 HPVKKNGQF
-870 DFNPNDYGYY
+870 DFVPGEYGYS
-880 NKLALQKDNQNTV
+880 NLLAIQKDNQNTV
-893 TISMVNKIGL
+893 TISTVNKIGL
-903 SNTQRFYYLFKATAN
+903 SNTQRLYYLFKATDN
-918 MLQPSWPKRDVV
+918 MLMPSWPKRDVV

-941 SAIGYQGFTVAGAD
+941 SALAYQGFTVAGAD
-955 DIILPQFVLDSASPY
+955 DAIIPQSIADSTLY
-970 TRQGMDMSI
+970 TRQGMDMSM

-988 GQADVDSTGK
+988 GQVNVDSTGRA
-998 VYDKSS
+998 YDKSS
-1004 AYFASKQKNSD
+1004 AYFASKQENSD
-1015 PQEGGYLW
+1015 PQEGDYLW
-1023 KFFVDIN
+1023 KFFVDID

-1057 ALRAENDFVNPRN
+1057 ALRAENAFVNPRN
-1070 DPFAARFTWGDSA
+1070 DPFAARFTWGDTA
-1083 TTPDIRA
+1083 GVPDIRA
-1090 MRLTLEQMDANSAGH
+1090 MRITLEQMDLNSAGY

-1116 SDVASPDFAI
+1116 SDVASPDFAV
-1126 QWNDTTRR
+1126 QWNDATREAVR
-1134 MIEKKGDG
+1134 NKGDG

-1165 SLVTAIMMHPN
+1165 SLVTAIMLHPGS
-1176 RVKPSLWPTAADSV
+1176 VKPSLWPTAADSV

-1204 APVMSDETLK
+1204 APAMRDVTLK
-1214 GFSTGSSEYSKHSHP
+1214 GFYAGASEYSKLSHP

-1362 VNENFDIALNR
+1362 VNENSDIALNR

-1443 TPVISSPRDSVD
+1443 TPVISSPKDSVD

-1511 SHRNISK
+1511 LHRNISK

-1568 SYVFLGDERDE
+1568 SYVFLGNERDD
-1579 FFGDSLKW
+1579 FFGDSLEW
-1587 HFVKNQD
+1587 HFNKNRD

-1684 DSAGFGKICESV
+1684 DSAGFGKTCESV

-1710 YNLTSLSSFVGSYF
+1710 FDLTSLSPFVSTYF
-1724 DDFPEL
+1724 EDFPEL

-1735 ANHEMLV
+1735 VNHEMLV

-1754 EAFRL
+1754 EVFRL

-1788 AEGRVSSDT
+1788 AEERVSSDT

-1815 FVWNGAPETGMYPAT
+1815 FVWNGSPETGMYPAT

-1863 KIALPQNLPDFI
+1863 KIALAKNLPDFI
-1875 LSKKDS
+1875 LSKNES
-1881 ALVCESATT
+1881 ALICESPTT
-1890 PKDSCEKTMLKLN
+1890 PKDSCEEMVLKLN

-1998 DVSPKDPKNLKDSVP
+1998 DVSPKDPKNFKDSVP

-2049 PDSSLVNGVPLVGEI
+2049 PDSSLVSGVPLVGKI

-2083 RHRKELKLVMAAH
+2083 RHRKELKLVVAAH

-2151 GYNGKKSPNDGYM
+2151 GYNGKNSPNDGYM
-2164 EIIALTERDFNR
+2164 EIIALTERDFDR
-2176 LVNGLVQTQ
+2176 LVSDVIKEQF
-2185 SQFDDLK
+2185 QFDDLK
-2192 KNAVWNLADYVEGDT
+2192 KYAVWNLADYVKDDT
-2207 LFRIP
+2207 IFHIP
-2212 GGKTDSL
+2212 GGLSDSL
-2219 SFGLSE
+2219 PFGLLE
-2225 PDGSCTPVYE
+2225 PDGSCSPIYE
-2235 DNVLIKSCEYS
+2235 NQVLVKSCDYS
-2246 KDTIKNTSGYNA
+2246 GDTINNTSGYNA

-2265 TFVPINDSRFYSDW
+2265 TFIPNINSRFYSDW
-2279 GSPNPGCPDKEDKRY
+2279 DSPNPGCPDKEDKRY

-2304 IPKSYW
+2304 IPNSYW
-2310 DAPFGMDNLVN
+2310 DAPPGMDNLVN
-2321 RTVRFDHTNMTIFG
+2321 RTVRFDHTNKTIFG
-2335 DGKNGYWKAL
+2335 DGNNGYWNAL
-2345 QESPNDKIKL
+2345 QGNSNTRND
-2355 DVATGSYYD
+2355 AMTGSYYD
-2364 GNKWKYDKTY
+2364 GNKWKYDRTY

-2432 AVNASIDSSGCDTM
+2432 AVNSSIDSSGCDTM
-2446 LTNVYFKRS
+2446 LTNVGFMRS
-2455 FGFGRQCAV
+2455 TSYGRKCVA

-2471 VVKQTP
+2471 AVKSTP
-2477 FYSKGQ
+2477 FYLKGQ

-2497 AKIDTSRNVDTI
+2497 AKTDTSRNVDTV

-2523 SCLASGQKWDFA
+2523 SCVASGQKWDFA
-2535 SNGSSACY
+2535 SNGSTACY

-2564 TSNFVRG
+2564 TLNFVRS

-2580 TPAIATGKT
+2580 TPAIAVEKP
-2589 LEQRFKDSLDISK
+2589 LEGLFKDSLDISK

-2628 KVDTVTEML
+2628 KVDTVTKML
-2637 SNLAR
+2637 GILAR
-2642 DHVVASIDPLDV
+2642 DHVVASIDSLDV

-2762 VEFRPADSIKV
+2762 VEFRPADSINV

-2788 SINYQL
+2788 GVNYQL

-2813 WKDSIKVDTR
+2813 WKDSIKVDSK

-2842 MLLWGDKDKIS
+2842 MLLWGDKNKTS
-2853 YNFAKFDMIVGRPVD
+2853 YNFAKFDMIVGRSVD
-2868 ALDYKTVKS
+2868 VSDYKTVKS

-2920 IVEILPHMTF
+2920 IVEILPHMIF

-2945 EMRAMRAT
+2945 EMKAMRAT

-2974 ALYGFLNADGSAVME
+2974 TLYGFLKADGSAVME

-2998 RNKMTKIRCIGDSFA
+2998 LNKMTKVRCAGDNIA

-3040 SFSVTVLPEIA
+3040 NFSVTILPEIA
-3051 SSASRM
+3051 STANRT

-3062 VSRYRLYVD
+3062 ISRYRLYVD
-3071 DDSLWVNRGDAT
+3071 DDSLWNNRGDAT
-3083 PPALLPFTADSNGF
+3083 PPDTLAFTADSNGF
-3097 AQVTLPSR
+3097 AQIALPSR
-3105 GKAID
+3105 GSAVD

-3118 LGEPDTDGNME
+3118 LSEPDSSGVSE
-3129 ELSAAPAV
+3129 ELPAAPAV

-3143 NTLFAC
+3143 NTQFAC

-3163 FMAYGASCTH
+3163 YMAYGASCTH

-3183 NGRVAAEVRGEI
+3183 NGRVAAEIRGEI
-3195 SDTIIYDGSKT
+3195 PDTVIYDGSKT
-3206 SGEPRIGKIAK
+3206 SGEPRIGKIDK
-3217 GIYESRYVGVS
+3217 GVYESRYVGVS
-3228 ILGMDLQMAGP
+3228 ILGMDMQKAGP

-3247 PVIRNFS
+3247 PVIRNF
-3254 VDDSSEVLDRIFTVS
+3254 DLRDSSEVLDRIFTVS

-3283 MTPVFGDDTLRV
+3283 ATPVFGDDTLRV
-3295 MNLLPDTTGQ
+3295 INLQPDSAGH
-3305 VSASVRISRKRLAEC
+3305 VSASVRISRKQLAEC

-3334 GHNHAEQKFT
+3334 GHNFAEQK
-3344 SGKLYPY
+3344 SVSEKLYPY

-3360 AREGGG
+3360 ARESGG

-3376 HDLELSNMKNAWQ
+3376 HDLELSNMGSPWG
-3389 SDAGLYFGRA
+3389 SDVGLYFGNRLDRA
-3399 ADFASGNGTVYFGS
+3399 VGSGIVDLGS
-3413 STSYSFEARIKRGS
+3413 TSSYSFEARVKPGNPNDNAWHEILTFKGVNSLDIRLLQNKR
-3427 GYSAWRRVLGFT
+3427 A
-3439 GINGLNIELMQRGG
+3439 
-3453 VLKLVEGS
+3453 LKLVEDMRGWETGS
-3461 RSWDSEL
+3461 I
-3468 LPIGEKS
+3468 LPPINKS
-3475 WAHVVVTVDSG
+3475 WVHVVVTVDSA
-3486 HVKFYVDGIL
+3486 HVKFYVDGEM
-3496 KKARDAGI
+3496 KAEKTSGV
-3504 SQERELDGRFSMGKA
+3504 SQERELEGQFSMGKT
-3519 GGESSYLGNIAD
+3519 GSESSYIGNIAD
-3531 IRMYSRALTAA
+3531 IRMYSRALSAVEA
-3542 EVEELSKPVTDAG
+3542 EELSKPVTDAG
-3555 EVSDIIVVAVKDMD
+3555 EVSDVIVVAVKDLD
-3569 AVSGFSKEF
+3569 AVSGISNEF

-3590 GDSATL
+3590 SDSAIL
-3596 TMSVIIENAA
+3596 TMSVIVENAA

-3612 YTRSATVGD
+3612 YARSAVAGD
-3621 KPVFVGELNLFAGT
+3621 KLVHVGESNLLTGT
-3635 AAVSD
+3635 ASVSN
-3640 TWRAVTISG
+3640 TWRAVTVSG
-3649 VSVHLAAGAHTLTL
+3649 VSVHLAAGTHTLTL

-3676 ATANIPAS
+3676 TTANIPAS
-3684 MIAWGVSTSDK
+3684 MIAWGASASDK
-3695 VAGIESADTVRKIK
+3695 VVGIVLVDTARKVK

-3738 GFSVRY
+3738 GFAVRY

-3751 AAAGVD
+3751 SQAGTE
-3757 RYWPNN
+3757 RYWPNY
-3763 VATFPAVHSESA
+3763 VATSPSVHSESA
-3775 NTGYVEWKFAEVIP
+3775 YTGYVEWKFTETIP
-3789 IAGTV
+3789 VAGTV
-3794 FNGDGPHFGLYN
+3794 FNGDGPHFGLFN
-3806 PRNVPWDASDDPS
+3806 SGNEPWDATDDPS
-3819 FVDPNSGLVANI
+3819 FVDPNSGMVANI
-3831 DGFYEDAGVIVLDRE
+3831 DGFYEDAGVVVLDLE

-3864 TKARVFA
+3864 TKVRVLA
-3871 ADVRG
+3871 ADMRG

-3887 ENTGNVALKNFDV
+3887 ENTGNVVLKNFDV

-3914 EINDKSECSSA
+3914 EINDKSKCTSA

-3938 VHCDKSLAAGKI
+3938 VHCDSSLAAGKT
-3950 WQNPVKVSLHLSGWT
+3950 WQNPVKVALHLSGWANM
-3965 KLWNALDDPSH
+3965 WNANDDPSH
-3976 DSLGVVMRVARG
+3976 DSLGMTMSMAHG
-3988 ICLFDSTG
+3988 ICVFDSTG
-3996 YVIYGDTPVWPLPAP
+3996 YMIYGNTPIWALPAP
-4011 DEMAP
+4011 DEVNPELAYHV
-4016 DSVYNVE
+4016 D
-4023 FGYQAPGTIPII
+4023 FGYHAPGNTIPVI
-4035 RTSEGLVLTVDKWIN
+4035 RTPEGLVITMDNWSY
-4050 VELGLV
+4050 VELSLV
-4056 TALGKPVKSIFNGS
+4056 TALGTPVKFIFSGT
-4070 LAPGEQ
+4070 LAPGDQ
-4076 FVRVN
+4076 IVRVD

-4094 KVNGT
+4094 KVNGA
-4099 IKSTKKLSML
+4099 IKSTKKLSLL

>member
-1 MKKVL
+1 MKTFLCVVVSVACF
-6 LVFLLFTVYGW
+6 VF
-17 AVPKPME
+17 AAPRPME
-24 SVENYNILM
+24 ALNRYNVIL
-33 VHGAYGSS
+33 VHGAAPEE
-41 KGFGNKDFVESLLK
+41 KGFESECNSDDIYDAYTMMSGHFDSPQSIASQLGGAAGMLGDYENEGEK
-55 KNLPEAID
+55 K
-63 TLPDWSL
+63 
-70 WRTMYY
+70 
-76 LDTIPRIANSYVFPE
+76 
-91 ANEDTSFLGEANI
+91 
-104 GYYGSHGRLTYW
+104 LTYW
-116 LNKRIF
+116 LDSAVF
-122 EDDSSSKPQTSYTY
+122 EDYQYRNGKIYMDSTNYRKSPYIYIQ
-136 HWRSF
+136 RSF
-141 SNPANSSS
+141 ANPAASPAH
-149 NNAHELGDRKWNQG
+149 NAHEIGDRTWKG
-163 NLSFGNGGFGHRRTL
+163 NDKCSVRRSL
-178 MEEAQ
+178 FEEAQ
-183 EVKATYI
+183 EVRAEGQNKLQQLRTNGI
-190 VDENDTNQ
+190 DE
-198 NLHGQVALDSIR
+198 
-210 KYPDLYRQLA
+210 YRTIP
-220 SRYILVGHSMGGV
+220 SRNILIAHSMGGV
-233 VSREYVQSD
+233 ASHEYVTDQSV
-242 FYNDDVDK
+242 YNNDVDK
-250 IITLD
+250 MIALD
-255 SPHEGTGSLNMN
+255 SPHEGTGSLNMLLDMRDYLRQYAEAQTQYMLLTILGMSYCA
-267 IATEARDRVGE
+267 IAKEPYTATITLWLMAPTFGLSAVERIVTLVVDKKKLQDDYGFKAED
-278 NAIFRLNQSLI
+278 SLTSYI
-289 FSGVLAGAIS
+289 EPGAP
-299 LIASDAV
+299 
-306 SVNIA
+306 
-311 MMFMGI
+311 GI
-317 SLLNGELTPAIVRGV
+317 SALIDRPFNE
-332 APETYYA
+332 
-339 DDPLVGYVDPRKKGV
+339 
-354 GTINDLNEKSFL
+354 DL
-366 LERQPMYR
+366 PMIR
-374 LLASRYGL
+374 LLGGKGGL
-382 TFSDPTPEDN
+382 TFSDPNKGFRNFLNIFIPEGVSTSVMNVIEQLEGDGSASAIYTN
-392 AVGMTLYR
+392 MVTGLALGVLGGIALQDVGT
-400 TLVPDVISLPLEN
+400 TLVPEWSSLADSTIAFNDPNADVKKFTYDAAMNANSKSATKKALRNVAEITGVVSGIIAADIALSAFPIIQIATKAAIATAGAALLGFDLAETGIADLIDSHEN
-413 LFSQLTGSAEGGTC
+413 AKTRRMLDTL
-427 YVNAMT
+427 Y
-433 AMIAG
+433 
-438 IFGIPIKENGSSIVP
+438 
-453 EASSSAKNVNLLN
+453 SAKFSYSK
-466 NPEVDAKR
+466 VDGD
-474 AYFNAA
+474 N
-480 PYASE
+480 E
-485 SVAIPLS
+485 S
-492 LFSLTVDAV
+492 
-501 LALEIVAK
+501 
-509 AGVFGAAA
+509 G
-517 AYAAKV
+517 
-523 GIVFASAYTLSLKM
+523 
-537 IPSAISGFS
+537 
-546 DIAESHT
+546 DIR
-553 IPLGYDNL
+553 
-561 DTMKVAQNSFS
+561 
-572 PIGNGASSYT
+572 
-582 PYLMED
+582 LMED
-588 FLYERPFVNLALSDL
+588 FLYEKTFVNLGLFVSDSTLRAVEPGCYYEADKANKQQLCEVGLYGTRDSIRVIDSVVAVGSVSKPVYNSVNDKGDSVFADAL
-603 HTLGSLQK
+603 HIYGSFETR
-611 NSDESDDFRGLVT
+611 NYSDFR
-624 LLKNAS
+624 KS
-630 SAKKASVRDSVL
+630 
-642 NAASSLKTYRQQIE
+642 
-656 EMLSDSCM
+656 
-664 NINSC
+664 
-669 LDSRLSSFVSARV
+669 
-682 ASLNRNCYYIGSRDS
+682 
-697 VNCATGLFAKQDS
+697 
-710 LNSTLWMQGVSALTP
+710 P
-725 LKFHSESDWSKVG
+725 LRFKSESDWSKMG
-738 VKVDRWEKV
+738 VKIDRWEKV
-747 PGLKPD
+747 DGL
-753 GTPDDTIVPIRHVE
+753 TPEGKDTSDYVPIRHVE
-767 RYEVPAIVVED
+767 RYEVPAIVVEN

-826 YKRTGGGPWDSVVV
+826 YKRTGGGQWDSVVV
-840 VDTVVQNGKK
+840 VDTVMENGKK

-870 DFNPNDYGYY
+870 DFNPDDYGYY

-893 TISMVNKIGL
+893 TISTVNKIGL
-903 SNTQRFYYLFKATAN
+903 SNTQRFYYLFKATDN

-970 TRQGMDMSI
+970 TRQGMDMSV

-1004 AYFASKQKNSD
+1004 AYFTSKQRNSD
-1015 PQEGGYLW
+1015 PQQGNYLW

-1030 NIANPDNKDTSNTYE
+1030 NIASPDDKDSSNTYE

-1057 ALRAENDFVNPRN
+1057 TLRAENDFVNPSN
-1070 DPFAARFTWGDSA
+1070 DPFVARFTWGDSA

-1214 GFSTGSSEYSKHSHP
+1214 GFSTGSSEYSKLSHP

-1275 KADRAGD
+1275 KVDRAGD

-1304 SDGDYKIRAIV
+1304 SDGDYKIRAVV

-1325 NFSKNLRVDK
+1325 NLSKNLRVDK

-1362 VNENFDIALNR
+1362 VNENSDIALNR

-1389 PWKRITDKVLKN
+1389 SWKRITDKVLKS

-1422 ACIDAAGNVSLKT
+1422 ACIDAAGNVSVKT

-1489 NLNGSLVWETSNIFV
+1489 NSNGLLVWETSNIFV

-1547 LGVCAGEDC
+1547 LGVCAGAYC

-1561 SLWKVDT
+1561 SLWKADT
-1568 SYVFLGDERDE
+1568 SYVFLGEGRDE
-1579 FFGDSLKW
+1579 FFGDSLNW
-1587 HFVKNQD
+1587 HFVKNRD
-1594 TLHVGVDSLEISLY
+1594 TLHVGTDSLEISLY

-1696 NKGSYAKCTVRPIG
+1696 DKGRYAKCTVRPVG
-1710 YNLTSLSSFVGSYF
+1710 LDLASLSPFVGSYF
-1724 DDFPEL
+1724 EDFPEL

-1735 ANHEMLV
+1735 VNHEMLV

-1857 IQLPDV
+1857 IQLPNV

-1890 PKDSCEKTMLKLN
+1890 PKDSCERTVLKLN

-1916 HVGIYVMRG
+1916 HVGIYVMNG
-1925 STEIAKLQDP
+1925 STEVAKLQDP
-1935 ASVMR
+1935 ATVIR

-1951 WDGKG
+1951 WNGKG
-1956 KQGMPQFTEGDYTL
+1956 KQNMAQFTEGDYTL

-1998 DVSPKDPKNLKDSVP
+1998 DISPKDPKNLKDSVP

-2038 LVKAN
+2038 LVQAN

-2071 KYEPKR
+2071 KYEPR
-2077 FSLALK
+2077 HFSLALK
-2083 RHRKELKLVMAAH
+2083 RHRKELKLVVVRMLHSYAQEVTGEPPWESCKNQTPELKEEFYIDTLIFTAEK
-2096 FHTRL
+2096 RL
-2101 DSITGSSFLFVNTCS
+2101 ESLRIHQNYDSRGFAMGNYYD
-2116 EESNPTIDEYLSY
+2116 SNYVD
-2129 RLTFNEDKRDSVV
+2129 
-2142 LFNKVYQGM
+2142 
-2151 GYNGKKSPNDGYM
+2151 
-2164 EIIALTERDFNR
+2164 IIAFSMSNWEKF
-2176 LVNGLVQTQ
+2176 
-2185 SQFDDLK
+2185 LK
-2192 KNAVWNLADYVEGDT
+2192 DNNLNTINNLQVFKNAKQKAEWALKNVASREYFYIPNPSSEIKSDT
-2207 LFRIP
+2207 LR
-2212 GGKTDSL
+2212 
-2219 SFGLSE
+2219 
-2225 PDGSCTPVYE
+2225 
-2235 DNVLIKSCEYS
+2235 
-2246 KDTIKNTSGYNA
+2246 
-2258 NANLFKL
+2258 
-2265 TFVPINDSRFYSDW
+2265 PINDPGCTPIFDKNGVLEKTCDYNVSDTTPSYNPNVNLFELTMDIANDTSFYSYW
-2279 GSPNPGCPDKEDKRY
+2279 YSPNTHMWCDSHQRY
-2294 QRALFNMVFT
+2294 AYIYFYITFT

-2321 RTVRFDHTNMTIFG
+2321 RTVRFDHTNKTIFG

-2345 QESPNDKIKL
+2345 QESPNAKIKL

-2406 AQHMQSARFDMQ
+2406 AQHMQFARFDMQ
-2418 FFAPKDEQDYFKAV
+2418 FFAPKDEHDYFKAL
-2432 AVNASIDSSGCDTM
+2432 AVNTSIDSSGCDTM
-2446 LTNVYFKRS
+2446 LTNVGFMRS
-2455 FGFGRQCAV
+2455 TSNGRKCVV

-2483 SVEFYVGRN
+2483 FVEFYVGRN

-2558 FTDSVW
+2558 FTDTVW
-2564 TSNFVRG
+2564 TSNFVRD

-2589 LEQRFKDSLDISK
+2589 LEQRFKDSLDASK
-2602 FGKDSVEISVVPSSQ
+2602 FGQKSIEISVVPSSQ
-2617 NYDKAN
+2617 DYDKAN
-2623 HRFVV
+2623 RRFFV
-2628 KVDTVTEML
+2628 KVDTVTKML
-2637 SNLAR
+2637 GNLAS
-2642 DHVVASIDPLDV
+2642 DHVVASV
-2654 DSTKVTHRGS
+2654 DSLRVNSAKVSVRDS
-2664 AITLSSRKDTL
+2664 ELTLSTRKDTL
-2675 YVLADSVGYDIVY
+2675 YFRADSIAYDIVY
-2688 RKSEDTDTTVKV
+2688 RKSEDTDTTIKV

-2710 INNILAADS
+2710 MNNILAADS
-2719 HYINYNQWVKN
+2719 HYINYNQWAKN
-2730 VVVNSAVL
+2730 VVLNSAIL
-2738 QQLDSS
+2738 LQLDSS
-2744 DHTHL
+2744 AHTHL
-2749 KISGNYPDSVDMY
+2749 KVSGEYPDSADMY

-2773 KRPKELVEIRAYLKD
+2773 KRPKELVEIRAYLKNG
-2788 SINYQL
+2788 INYQL

-2842 MLLWGDKDKIS
+2842 MLLWGDKDKTS

-2868 ALDYKTVKS
+2868 ASDYKTVKS

-2905 DYSFEV
+2905 DYSFDV

-2920 IVEILPHMTF
+2920 IVEVLPSMTF
-2930 ADSVRPRIQVKISYD
+2930 TDTAALPRIQMKISRE
-2945 EMRAMRAT
+2945 EMVAMRTT

-2960 KVDTTGKRFVPLQN
+2960 KVDFTGKRFVPLQN
-2974 ALYGFLNADGSAVME
+2974 ALYGFLNADGSAVMD
-2989 GADTLKCDD
+2989 GTDTLKCDES
-2998 RNKMTKIRCIGDSFA
+2998 NKMTKTDCAGNDST
-3013 WAYLFISAETQT
+3013 WAYLLISAETRT
-3025 FSVFTAMD
+3025 FSVFTAMA
-3033 SAIAETP
+3033 SGIAETP

-3051 SSASRM
+3051 STTNRT

-3062 VSRYRLYVD
+3062 ISRFRLYVD
-3071 DDSLWVNRGDAT
+3071 DDSLWANRGDAT
-3083 PPALLPFTADSNGF
+3083 PPVELAFTADSNGF

-3118 LGEPDTDGNME
+3118 LGEPDIDGNME
-3129 ELSAAPAV
+3129 ELPAAPAV

-3163 FMAYGASCTH
+3163 FVAYGASCTH

-3195 SDTIIYDGSKT
+3195 PDTIIYDGSKT

-3254 VDDSSEVLDRIFTVS
+3254 VDDSSEVLDRIFTATADVY
-3269 AKVTDSESGVARVI
+3269 DSESGVARVVV
-3283 MTPVFGDDTLRV
+3283 TPVFGGDTLRV
-3295 MNLLPDTTGQ
+3295 MNVVPDSAGH
-3305 VSASVRISRKRLAEC
+3305 VSASIRISRKQLAEC
-3320 SGCNL
+3320 TGCYL
-3325 ALNMRVEDY
+3325 SMEMRVEDY
-3334 GHNHAEQKFT
+3334 GHNHAEQKYV
-3344 SGKLYPY
+3344 SDEKLYPY

-3376 HDLELSNMKNAWQ
+3376 HDLELTNMKNAWQ

-3475 WAHVVVTVDSG
+3475 WAHVVVTVDST
-3486 HVKFYVDGIL
+3486 HVKFYVDGVL
-3496 KKARDAGI
+3496 KKPRDAGI

-3531 IRMYSRALTAA
+3531 IRMYSRALSAA

-3569 AVSGFSKEF
+3569 AVSGFSNEF

-3596 TMSVIIENAA
+3596 TMSVIVENAA

-3621 KPVFVGELNLFAGT
+3621 KPVLVGESNLLAGT
-3635 AAVSD
+3635 AAVSN
-3640 TWRAVTISG
+3640 TWRAVTVSG
-3649 VSVHLAAGAHTLTL
+3649 VSVHLAAGTHTLTL

-3668 IQIGGVAL
+3668 IQIGGIAL
-3676 ATANIPAS
+3676 TTANIPAS
-3684 MIAWGVSTSDK
+3684 MIAWGVSSSDK
-3695 VAGIESADTVRKIK
+3695 VAGIASEDTVRKVK

-3751 AAAGVD
+3751 ATAGVE

-3775 NTGYVEWKFAEVIP
+3775 NTGYVEWKFSETIP
-3789 IAGTV
+3789 VVGTI

-3806 PRNVPWDASDDPS
+3806 PRNVPWDAFDDPS
-3819 FVDPNSGLVANI
+3819 FVDPNSGLVANT
-3831 DGFYEDAGVIVLDRE
+3831 DGFYEDAGVIVLDSE

-3864 TKARVFA
+3864 TKAHVLA

-3914 EINDKSECSSA
+3914 EMDDKSECSSA
-3925 SMESLGSGRWQVT
+3925 SMESLGSGRWQVS

-3976 DSLGVVMRVARG
+3976 DSLVATMRVARG

-3996 YVIYGDTPVWPLPAP
+3996 YMVYGDAPVWSLPAP

-4016 DSVYNVE
+4016 DSVYNVD
-4023 FGYQAPGTIPII
+4023 FGYQAPETIPIT
-4035 RTSEGLVLTVDKWIN
+4035 RTPEGLVLTIDKWMN

-4076 FVRVN
+4076 FIRVN
-4081 WTGIDM
+4081 WTGVDM

-4094 KVNGT
+4094 KVNGV
-4099 IKSTKKLSML
+4099 IKSTKKLSLL